1 MYCFMNLKVESLM
14 SYAVSRAE
22 SIHML
27 RGTIRAKKRSRI
39 SVEAL
44 PKKR

>member
-1 MYCFMNLKVESLM
+1 M

-27 RGTIRAKKRSRI
+27 RGTIRAKRRSRI

-44 PKKR
+44 PKNGKSPTRPVV